1 MVRFSLPEGHDE
13 EQIEAFLTA
22 DFAFAVEEPAVQR
35 RAIYDTFDWRL
46 YRRSLTLFYAGHEL
60 ALRRLSDGERMH
72 SLVTACPPAFVW
84 DLAEGPVQEQLE
96 PVVEMRALLMLAEIR
111 THSRTYRILN
121 ADQKTVARLV
131 YTQARFGADN
141 SVSATGAYLTLLP
154 VRGYPKHA
162 RRLAE
167 QLEEAGLTPRDWKD
181 LYFTA
186 LEAAGKRPG
195 SYTSKPDFQLEPG
208 ERSDLATKMILRQ
221 LLDVMRANQ
230 AGIRADIDTEFL
242 HDFRVAIRRTRSVL
256 GQIRNVFP
264 PETTKRFREEFRYL
278 GSLTNQLRDLDVYLL
293 AESAYRAELP
303 PTMRDDIAPLFDYL
317 RAQREQALQD
327 VVTGLDSAECAR
339 ILRDWEVF
347 LNQPVPETPE
357 ATNAAR
363 PIIDLARQ
371 RIYRRYR
378 RVVKDG
384 NYVLEHT
391 QDELLHALRIECKK
405 LRYLLE
411 FFASLFPP
419 KKVAQLINQ
428 LKRLQDNLGEFNDL
442 SVQQAYLLGI
452 AEELPVSDAQTRRA
466 LVATGFLVESLAR
479 RQQVVKA
486 GFAKTFTDFAAPANQ
501 KLYRELFARELFA
514 HKGKRSAS

>member
-1 MVRFSLPEGHDE
+1 MIRFSLPEGHDE
-13 EQIEAFLTA
+13 QPIEAFLTG
-22 DFAFAVEEPAVQR
+22 DFAFAVEEPVVQQ
-35 RAIYDTFDWRL
+35 RALYDTFDWRL
-46 YRRSLTLFYAGHEL
+46 FSRSLTLFHAGHEL
-60 ALRRLSDGERMH
+60 ALRRLSDGERLQ
-72 SLVTACPPAFVW
+72 SLTTASPPAFVW
-84 DLAEGPVQEQLE
+84 DLSDGPLREQLE
-96 PVVEMRALLMLAEIR
+96 PIVEIRALLLLAEIR
-111 THSRTYRILN
+111 TRSRTYRLLN
-121 ADQKTVARLV
+121 ADEKTIARLV

-141 SVSATGAYLTLLP
+141 SVPVTGAYLTLLP

-162 RRLAE
+162 RRLAK
-167 QLEEAGLTPRDWKD
+167 QLREAGLTPAAWIDV
-181 LYFTA
+181 YFAA

-208 ERSDLATKMILRQ
+208 ERSDLATKMILHQ
-221 LLDVMRANQ
+221 LLGVMRANQ

-242 HDFRVAIRRTRSVL
+242 HDFRVAIRRTRSAL
-256 GQIRNVFP
+256 SQIRNVFP
-264 PETTKRFREEFRYL
+264 PQTTERFRGEFRHL

-293 AESAYRAELP
+293 SESAYRAQLP
-303 PTMRDDIAPLFDYL
+303 DPIRQDIGPLFDYF

-327 VVTGLDSAECAR
+327 VVVGLDSAEYAR

-357 ATNAAR
+357 ATNAAM
-363 PIIDLARQ
+363 PIIELARQ

-384 NYVLEHT
+384 NYALDHT

-411 FFASLFPP
+411 VFASLFPP
-419 KKVAQLINQ
+419 KKVARLINQ

-452 AEELPVSDAQTRRA
+452 AEELPVSDTQTRRA

-486 GFAKTFTDFAAPANQ
+486 GFAQTFTDFASTGNQ
-501 KLYRELFARELFA
+501 RLYGELFA
-514 HKGKRSAS
+514 HKGKGSAS

>member
-1 MVRFSLPEGHDE
+1 MVRLNLPEGHDE
-13 EQIEAFLTA
+13 QQIEAFLTG
-22 DFAFAVEEPAVQR
+22 DFAFAVEGPAVQR

-46 YRRSLTLFYAGHEL
+46 FRRSLTLLHAGHEL
-60 ALRRLSDGERMH
+60 ALRRLSDGERLQ
-72 SLVTACPPAFVW
+72 SFTTASPPAFVW
-84 DLAEGPVQEQLE
+84 DLSDGPLKEQLE
-96 PVVEMRALLMLAEIR
+96 PVVEMRALLLLAEIR
-111 THSRTYRILN
+111 TRSRTYRLLN
-121 ADQKTVARLV
+121 ADQKTIARLV

-141 SVSATGAYLTLLP
+141 GVPVASAYLTLLP

-162 RRLAE
+162 RRLAK
-167 QLEEAGLTPRDWKD
+167 QLREAGLTPAAWIDV
-181 LYFTA
+181 YFAA

-208 ERSDLATKMILRQ
+208 ERSDLATKMILRR

-264 PETTKRFREEFRYL
+264 PETTERFRGEFRYL
-278 GSLTNQLRDLDVYLL
+278 GSLTNRLRDLDVYLL
-293 AESAYRAELP
+293 SENAYRARLP
-303 PTMRDDIAPLFDYL
+303 DSIRQDIGPLFDYL

-327 VVTGLDSAECAR
+327 VIVGLDSAECAR

-357 ATNAAR
+357 ATNAVA

-384 NYVLEHT
+384 NYALEHT

-442 SVQQAYLLGI
+442 SVQQEYLLGI
-452 AEELPVSDAQTRRA
+452 AEELPVSDRQTRRA

-501 KLYRELFARELFA
+501 KLYRELFA
-514 HKGKRSAS
+514 HKGKGSAS